1 MSTVQNKL
9 YMDENILKYLEDVRL
24 ACEDVEQFFANYPN
38 RFDVFSNDRLMI
50 RAVERSVEIMGE
62 AINRILKREP
72 DFCLPNARAIVQTR
86 NRVIH
91 SYEKV
96 ENEFL
101 WGLVVRHIPELKK
114 DVERILAEYEEQYN
128 REKDIDSDCK

>member
-1 MSTVQNKL
+1 
-9 YMDENILKYLEDVRL
+9 MDESTLKYLEDVRM
-24 ACEDVEQFFANYPN
+24 ACADVEQFFKNYPN
-38 RFDVFSNDRLMI
+38 RFDVFAQDRLMI

-62 AINRILKREP
+62 AINRILKKHP
-72 DFCLPNARAIVQTR
+72 DFDLPNAKAIVQTR

-101 WGLVVRHIPELKK
+101 WGLVKRHIPKLKI
-114 DVERILAEYEEQYN
+114 DVELILSNYE
-128 REKDIDSDCK
+128 

>member
-1 MSTVQNKL
+1 M
-9 YMDENILKYLEDVRL
+9 
-24 ACEDVEQFFANYPN
+24 ACEDVELFFTDYPN

-62 AINRILKREP
+62 AINRILKRDPE
-72 DFCLPNARAIVQTR
+72 FCLPNARAIVQTR

-101 WGLVVRHIPELKK
+101 WVLVKRHIPELKK
-114 DVERILAEYEEQYN
+114 DVDAILAKYEEQSN
-128 REKDIDSDCK
+128 SRG

>member
-1 MSTVQNKL
+1 
-9 YMDENILKYLEDVRL
+9 MDENILKYLEDVRM
-24 ACEDVEQFFANYPN
+24 ACEDVDLFFTNYPN

-62 AINRILKREP
+62 AINRILKRDP
-72 DFCLPNARAIVQTR
+72 DFRLANARAIVQTR

-96 ENEFL
+96 ETEFL
-101 WGLVVRHIPELKK
+101 WGLVKRHIPELKK
-114 DVERILAEYEEQYN
+114 DVERILVEYESQSNCEN
-128 REKDIDSDCK
+128 DIDK

>member
-1 MSTVQNKL
+1 M
-9 YMDENILKYLEDVRL
+9 KYLEDVRM
-24 ACEDVEQFFANYPN
+24 ACEEVEQFLTNYPN
-38 RFDVFSNDRLMI
+38 RFDLFSKDRMLI

-72 DFCLPNARAIVQTR
+72 DFNLPNARAIVQTR

-101 WGLVVRHIPELKK
+101 WGLVKRHIPELKK
-114 DVERILAEYEEQYN
+114 DVERILNEYEEKYDA
-128 REKDIDSDCK
+128 EYKTDLGCE

>member
-1 MSTVQNKL
+1 
-9 YMDENILKYLEDVRL
+9 MDENILKYLEDVRM
-24 ACEDVEQFFANYPN
+24 ACEDVELFFADYPN

-62 AINRILKREP
+62 AINRILKRDP
-72 DFCLPNARAIVQTR
+72 DFNLPNARAIVQTR

-101 WGLVVRHIPELKK
+101 WGLIKRHIPALKE
-114 DVERILAEYEEQYN
+114 DVERILTEYEEQCKGEN
-128 REKDIDSDCK
+128 NPIKD

>member
-1 MSTVQNKL
+1 
-9 YMDENILKYLEDVRL
+9 MDENILKYLEDVRL
-24 ACEDVEQFFANYPN
+24 ACEDVEQFFADYPN
-38 RFDVFSNDRLMI
+38 RFDVFANDRLMI

-72 DFCLPNARAIVQTR
+72 EFSLPNARAIVQTR

-101 WGLVVRHIPELKK
+101 WSLAKRHIPELKR
-114 DVERILAEYEEQYN
+114 DVERLLTEGEEQLR
-128 REKDIDSDCK
+128 RENNEDSDCEWE

>member
-1 MSTVQNKL
+1 
-9 YMDENILKYLEDVRL
+9 MDELILKYLDDVL
-24 ACEDVEQFFANYPN
+24 MACMDVEQFFSDYP
-38 RFDVFSNDRLMI
+38 RRYDVFANDRLMI

-72 DFCLPNARAIVQTR
+72 DFNLPNARAIIQTR

-101 WGLVVRHIPELKK
+101 WGLVIRHIPQLKK
-114 DVERILAEYEEQYN
+114 DIEQIIEEY
-128 REKDIDSDCK
+128 DSHPDSENSNI

>member
-1 MSTVQNKL
+1 
-9 YMDENILKYLEDVRL
+9 MDENILKYLEDVRL
-24 ACEDVEQFFANYPN
+24 ACLDVEQFFVNYPN

-72 DFCLPNARAIVQTR
+72 DFSLPNARAIVQTR

-101 WGLVVRHIPELKK
+101 WGLVKRHIPELKK
-114 DVERILAEYEEQYN
+114 DVERILSEYEERYN
-128 REKDIDSDCK
+128 SENNTDSDCQ

>member
-1 MSTVQNKL
+1 
-9 YMDENILKYLEDVRL
+9 MDESILKYLEDVRL
-24 ACEDVEQFFANYPN
+24 ACEDVEQFFVNYPN

-72 DFCLPNARAIVQTR
+72 DFSLHNAKAIVQTR

-96 ENEFL
+96 ETEFL
-101 WGLVVRHIPELKK
+101 WGLVRRHIPELKK
-114 DVERILAEYEEQYN
+114 DVEQILAEYGE
-128 REKDIDSDCK
+128 

>member
-1 MSTVQNKL
+1 
-9 YMDENILKYLEDVRL
+9 MDENILKYLEDVRM
-24 ACEDVEQFFANYPN
+24 ACEDVDLFFTNYPN

-62 AINRILKREP
+62 AINRILKRDP
-72 DFCLPNARAIVQTR
+72 DFRLPNARAIVQTR

-96 ENEFL
+96 ETEFL
-101 WGLVVRHIPELKK
+101 WGLVKRHIPELKK
-114 DVERILAEYEEQYN
+114 DVERILVEYESQSNCEN
-128 REKDIDSDCK
+128 DIDK

>member
-1 MSTVQNKL
+1 
-9 YMDENILKYLEDVRL
+9 MDETVLKYLEDVRL
-24 ACEDVEQFFANYPN
+24 ACEDVEYFFVDYPN

-62 AINRILKREP
+62 AINRILRREP
-72 DFCLPNARAIVQTR
+72 DFNLPNARVIVQTR

-101 WGLVVRHIPELKK
+101 WGLVKRHIPKLKA
-114 DVERILAEYEEQYN
+114 DVERIIAENESFYN
-128 REKDIDSDCK
+128 SENCAMDRDN

>member
-1 MSTVQNKL
+1 
-9 YMDENILKYLEDVRL
+9 
-24 ACEDVEQFFANYPN
+24 
-38 RFDVFSNDRLMI
+38 MI

-62 AINRILKREP
+62 AINRILKRVP
-72 DFCLPNARAIVQTR
+72 DFSLPNARAIVQTR

-101 WGLVVRHIPELKK
+101 WGLVKRHIPELKK
-114 DVERILAEYEEQYN
+114 DVQRILSEYEEQYS
-128 REKDIDSDCK
+128 RENNPDSDCK

>member
-1 MSTVQNKL
+1 
-9 YMDENILKYLEDVRL
+9 MDENILKYLEDVRL
-24 ACEDVEQFFANYPN
+24 ACEDVEQFFTGYPN
-38 RFDVFSNDRLMI
+38 RYDVFANDRMMI

-72 DFCLPNARAIVQTR
+72 DFNLPNARAIVQTR

-101 WGLVVRHIPELKK
+101 WGLVKRHIPKLKT
-114 DVERILAEYEEQYN
+114 DVENILSEYENEN
-128 REKDIDSDCK
+128 